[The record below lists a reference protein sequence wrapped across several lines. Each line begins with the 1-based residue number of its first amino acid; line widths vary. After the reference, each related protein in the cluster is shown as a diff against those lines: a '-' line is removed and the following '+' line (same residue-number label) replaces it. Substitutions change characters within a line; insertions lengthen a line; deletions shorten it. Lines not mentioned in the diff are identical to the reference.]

1 MTLQIEEIVTGGL
14 CMGCGLCRS
23 VAGPDRIA
31 MQMTPEGRLRPVQTD
46 GVDSGT
52 LDHINAVCPGIRV
65 VGAEPERILQGT
77 PTDLMWGPGA
87 RLAIG
92 YAGDPKIR
100 HLGST
105 GGALTALSCFL
116 LETRRVSFILHVA
129 ASPTRPMHS
138 EARLSFDRASVI
150 EGAGSR
156 YGPVAPLADFTAV
169 LDRAEPFA
177 LVAKPCD
184 VTAVRNLAKS
194 DPRVD
199 RFMRYALTFLCGGA
213 SDLTKSE
220 DVLRGFGIE
229 EEELSLFRYRGFGNP
244 GPTRAETKDGR
255 AFEISYQQMWE
266 DESKWMIQPRCKICA
281 DPIGEAAD
289 LVASDVWPGGGP
301 TGEDAGF
308 NGIIARTARG
318 VELFEAAKAAG
329 AIVVEREVGFRDFDH
344 FQPHQV
350 RKRRAIWTRFAGM
363 RAAGRPT
370 PNAEGL
376 RLAEI
381 AKQNSISE
389 NLDEARGARQRARAG
404 RLGEPAAKPRRPRTD
419 RKVIV

>member
-1 MTLQIEEIVTGGL
+1 MTLQLDEIVAGGL
-14 CMGCGLCRS
+14 CMGCGVCRS
-23 VAGPDRIA
+23 LAGPDRIA
-31 MQMTPEGRLRPVQTD
+31 MQLTPEGRLRPAQTD
-46 GVDSGT
+46 ELESGV
-52 LDHINAVCPGIRV
+52 LDRINAVCPGIRV
-65 VGAEPERILQGT
+65 GGADPERVPEGT
-77 PTDLMWGPGA
+77 PTDLMWGPAA

-92 YAGDPKIR
+92 FAGDPLIR

-116 LETRRVSFILHVA
+116 VETKRVNFILHVA
-129 ASPTRPMHS
+129 ASRTQPMHS
-138 EARLSFDRASVI
+138 EARLSFDRTSII

-156 YGPVAPLADFTAV
+156 YGPVAPLADFNAV
-169 LDRAEPFA
+169 LDRGEPFA

-184 VTAVRNLAKS
+184 ITAVRNLAKS

-199 RFMRYALTFLCGGA
+199 RLMRYALTFLCGGS

-220 DVLRGFGIE
+220 EVLQGFGIE
-229 EEELSLFRYRGFGNP
+229 EEELALFRYRGFGNP

-255 AFEISYQQMWE
+255 AFEISYQKMWE

-281 DPIGEAAD
+281 DPIGESAD

-329 AIVVEREVGFRDFDH
+329 AIVIEREVGFRDFDL

-350 RKRRAIWTRFAGM
+350 RKRRAIWARFAGM
-363 RAAGRPT
+363 RAAGRSTPT
-370 PNAEGL
+370 AEGL
-376 RLAEI
+376 RLADI

-389 NLDEARGARQRARAG
+389 NLEEARGARSRARAG
-404 RLGEPAAKPRRPRTD
+404 RLGEPPAMPRSAETAV
-419 RKVIV
+419 KTIV